1 MLSKINNNR
10 ANGPL
15 PVAFTAKTNTVPA
28 QSFTLQTGEVAIH
41 KTYEQYQTS
50 QISQDASFISGEGS
64 PYDKPGGL
72 GLDYDLDRDA
82 GSRI

>member
-1 MLSKINNNR
+1 
-10 ANGPL
+10 
-15 PVAFTAKTNTVPA
+15 
-28 QSFTLQTGEVAIH
+28 LQTGEVAIH